1 MQATPQTDTE
11 SPVTAAELA
20 QFIGVSADDV
30 LLEGMLIAATD
41 ATIRYINQDLIQR
54 DWVGIVP
61 VPDPMRLQLSPV
73 FEQPSTF
80 ELPYTALVEV
90 TSVTGNGGDDLA
102 YTLQD
107 ERRPARIT
115 VHGWDYLS
123 EIRIEYTAGMVTIPA
138 AIKSAIMMLAA
149 YLYDHR
155 GDCDADGGIKKSGAA
170 MLLRPYRV
178 EVSL

>member
-11 SPVTAAELA
+11 SPVTAADLA
-20 QFIGVSADDV
+20 AFIGVDSTDP
-30 LLEGMLIAATD
+30 LLPGMLVAATD
-41 ATIRYINQDLIQR
+41 AVIRYINQDLLER

-61 VPDPMRLQLSPV
+61 VPAPVRLQLSPYN
-73 FEQPSTF
+73 EPKTTF
-80 ELPYTALVEV
+80 ELPYTGLVEV

-107 ERRPARIT
+107 QRRPAKII
-115 VHGWDYLS
+115 VHGWDFLS
-123 EIRIEYTAGMVTIPA
+123 EIRVEYTAGMATIPA
-138 AIKSAIMMLAA
+138 AIKSAITMLAA

>member
-20 QFIGVSADDV
+20 QFIGVASDDA
-30 LLEGMLIAATD
+30 LLDGMLIAATD
-41 ATIRYINQDLIQR
+41 AVIRYINQDLIER
-54 DWVGIVP
+54 EWVGIVP
-61 VPDPMRLQLSPV
+61 VPKSARLQLSPYV
-73 FEQPSTF
+73 DPSTTF
-80 ELPYTALVEV
+80 ELPYTALLSVE
-90 TSVTGNGGDDLA
+90 SVTGNDDEALE
-102 YTLQD
+102 YTLESQ
-107 ERRPARIT
+107 RRPAKIT
-115 VHGWDYLS
+115 VHGWDFLS
-123 EIRIEYTAGMVTIPA
+123 EIRIEYTAGMVSIPA
-138 AIKSAIMMLAA
+138 SIKSAIMMMAA

>member
-20 QFIGVSADDV
+20 QIIGVSADDV
-30 LLEGMLIAATD
+30 LLDGMLIAATD

-61 VPDPMRLQLSPV
+61 VPDPVRLQLSPV
-73 FEQPSTF
+73 FEQASTF
-80 ELPYTALVEV
+80 ELPYTALIEA
-90 TSVTGNGGDDLA
+90 TNVTGNGGNALD
-102 YTLQD
+102 YTIQD
-107 ERRPARIT
+107 QRRPARIT
-115 VHGWDYLS
+115 VYGWDYLS
-123 EIRIEYTAGMVTIPA
+123 EIRIEYTAGMVTIPD
-138 AIKSAIMMLAA
+138 AIKTAIMMLAA

>member
-20 QFIGVSADDV
+20 QFIGASSDDP
-30 LLEGMLIAATD
+30 LLDGILTAATD
-41 ATIRYINQDLIQR
+41 AAIRYINQDLSPR

-61 VPDPMRLQLSPV
+61 VPDPVRLQLSPYT
-73 FEQPSTF
+73 EPKTTF
-80 ELPYTALVEV
+80 ELPYTGLVEV
-90 TSVTGNGGDDLA
+90 SSVTGNGGDDLA

-107 ERRPARIT
+107 QRRPARIT
-115 VHGWDYLS
+115 VHDWDFLS
-123 EIRIEYTAGMVTIPA
+123 EIRIEYMAGMSSIPVA
-138 AIKSAIMMLAA
+138 VKSAIMMLAA

-155 GDCDADGGIKKSGAA
+155 GDCDADGGIQRSGAA